1 MCINDPVGV
10 TGEGERE
17 RSNRGRKA
25 EGGGF
30 AGGRTLTVAAKRA
43 EDLSG
48 KEGAMPR
55 AGNTSG
61 AGRET
66 VGEALRTDTEGAKE
80 TEGPRAVKAKAG
92 RESPE
97 DDGPSPWPAKGR
109 LSGKEDDKV

>member
-1 MCINDPVGV
+1 VCIKDPVGV

-17 RSNRGRKA
+17 RSNRGRKV

-43 EDLSG
+43 KDSSG
-48 KEGAMPR
+48 KEGAMAR

-61 AGRET
+61 AGRENA
-66 VGEALRTDTEGAKE
+66 GEALHADTEGAKE
-80 TEGPRAVKAKAG
+80 TEGSRAVKAKAS

-97 DDGPSPWPAKGR
+97 DDGPSPWPAKGE

>member
-1 MCINDPVGV
+1 MCINNPVGV

-17 RSNRGRKA
+17 KSNRGRKA

-43 EDLSG
+43 KDLSG
-48 KEGAMPR
+48 KEGVMPR

-61 AGRET
+61 AGREAAE
-66 VGEALRTDTEGAKE
+66 EALHTDTEGAKE
-80 TEGPRAVKAKAG
+80 TEGPRSVKAKAG

-97 DDGPSPWPAKGR
+97 DDGPSPWPTKGR
-109 LSGKEDDKV
+109 LSGREDNKV

>member
-1 MCINDPVGV
+1 MCINNPVGV

-30 AGGRTLTVAAKRA
+30 AGGCTLTVAAKRA

-66 VGEALRTDTEGAKE
+66 AGEALHTDTEGAKE
-80 TEGPRAVKAKAG
+80 TEGSRAVKAKAG

>member
-1 MCINDPVGV
+1 MCINNPVGV

-17 RSNRGRKA
+17 RSNRRRKA

-30 AGGRTLTVAAKRA
+30 AGGRTLTVAAERA
-43 EDLSG
+43 KDSSG

-66 VGEALRTDTEGAKE
+66 AGEALHTDTESAKE

-92 RESPE
+92 REFLE
-97 DDGPSPWPAKGR
+97 DDGPVHGPP
-109 LSGKEDDKV
+109 KVD

>member
-1 MCINDPVGV
+1 MNDPVGV

-30 AGGRTLTVAAKRA
+30 TGGHTLTVAAKRA
-43 EDLSG
+43 EDSLG
-48 KEGAMPR
+48 KEGAMPK

-66 VGEALRTDTEGAKE
+66 AGEALHTDTEGAKE
-80 TEGPRAVKAKAG
+80 KEGPRAVKAKAG

-97 DDGPSPWPAKGR
+97 NDGPSPWPAKGR
-109 LSGKEDDKV
+109 LSGKEDNEV